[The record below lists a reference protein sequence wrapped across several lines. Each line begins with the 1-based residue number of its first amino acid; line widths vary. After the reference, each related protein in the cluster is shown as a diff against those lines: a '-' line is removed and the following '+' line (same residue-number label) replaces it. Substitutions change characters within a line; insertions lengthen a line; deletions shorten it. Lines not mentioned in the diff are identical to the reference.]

1 METIR
6 EKLNISEKSW
16 KIFEVIAYCLIAFLI
31 AYLIITYVGQRTVVD
46 GNSMYP
52 ALEDGDNI
60 IVEKLSYRF
69 GDIERYDVIVF
80 NYHDPFKND
89 DVYYIKRVIGLPG
102 ETIMIKDGL
111 VYLVDK
117 EGNEVLLNEDYGY
130 YFDGN
135 KMQSYLSAIPIKI
148 PENEYFV
155 LGDNRNDSYDSR
167 QIGTIHKKDILGRAW
182 VRFYPFNKIGFVAHR
197 KD

>member
-1 METIR
+1 MESLR
-6 EKLNISEKSW
+6 EKLNINEKVW
-16 KIFEVIAYCLIAFLI
+16 KVLEFIAYCLIAFLI

-52 ALEDGDNI
+52 ALKDGDNI

-69 GDIERYDVIVF
+69 GEIKRYDVIVF
-80 NYHDPFKND
+80 NYHDPFRNE

-102 ETIMIKDGL
+102 ETILIKEGL
-111 VYLVDK
+111 VYLVD
-117 EGNEVLLNEDYGY
+117 EDGNEVLLNEDYGY
-130 YFDGN
+130 YSMGY
-135 KMQSYLSAIPIKI
+135 KMQSYLAAVPIKI
-148 PENEYFV
+148 PEGEYFV

-167 QIGTIHKKDILGRAW
+167 QIGTIKKEDILGRAW
-182 VRFYPFNKIGFVAHR
+182 VRFYPFNNIGFVGHR